1 MTASSATAPT
11 EATAS
16 AEPTDAASLPPAAA
30 ATSGLLM
37 GWGRTAPSRAT
48 VAKPHTTDEAV
59 ALVAGAASAPANR
72 GLIARGL
79 GRSYGDAAQNGG
91 GLVVDLTGLDR
102 LRALDLER
110 GTVTVDAGISLDR
123 LMTLLVPLGWFVPV
137 TPGTRYVTVGGA
149 IASDIHGKNHHL
161 EGSFCQH
168 VNWLDLLLPSGE
180 VRRLTPADPAFWATA
195 GGMGLTG
202 IVLAAEIGL
211 LGVDTAYMQVDT
223 ERATDLDDCMARMAA
238 RDDEYRYS
246 VAWVDSLAQGS
257 TMGRSVLTRGDHAHP
272 GDLPPRRRKGGLLR
286 YRAEPRL
293 SAPPWVPD
301 GLLRPST
308 VRAFNEV
315 WFRKAPRQH
324 TGIETIP
331 FFFHPL
337 DGVLQW
343 NTIYGRPGFLQYQFA
358 VPFGAEETVRTA
370 LGRLSGAR
378 CPSFLT
384 VLKRFGPGNEG
395 PLSFPAPGWTL
406 TVDIPT
412 SYPGLGRLLD
422 SLDELVVA
430 AGGRVYLS
438 KDSRLRPDLLA
449 AMYPRLAEWREQR
462 AALDPDGRLASDLG
476 RRLGLL

>member
-1 MTASSATAPT
+1 VSAASTTAAPLVAADPTAPIPQP
-11 EATAS
+11 AS
-16 AEPTDAASLPPAAA
+16 E
-30 ATSGLLM
+30 LLM
-37 GWGRTAPSRAT
+37 GWGRTAPTRADVST
-48 VAKPHTTDEAV
+48 PRTAVDVV
-59 ALVAGAASAPANR
+59 ALVSGAARGPAGR
-72 GLIARGL
+72 GLLARGL
-79 GRSYGDAAQNGG
+79 GRSYGDAAQNAG
-91 GLVVDLTGLDR
+91 GLVVDLTGLER

-168 VNWLDLLLPSGE
+168 VRWLDLLLASGE

-211 LGVDTAYMQVDT
+211 LAVDTAYMQVDT
-223 ERATDLDDCMARMAA
+223 ERSSDLDDCMARMAE

-301 GLLRPST
+301 GLLRPAT

-343 NTIYGRPGFLQYQFA
+343 NRIYGRPGFLQYQFA
-358 VPFGAEETVRTA
+358 VPFGAEETVRSA

-384 VLKRFGPGNEG
+384 VLKRFGPSNDG

-412 SYPGLGRLLD
+412 SYPGLGPLLD
-422 SLDELVVA
+422 GLDELVVA

-449 AMYPRLAEWREQR
+449 AMYPRLPEWREQR
-462 AALDPDGRLASDLG
+462 AVLDPDRRFASDLG
-476 RRLGLL
+476 RRLGLV

>member
-1 MTASSATAPT
+1 MTASS
-11 EATAS
+11 E
-16 AEPTDAASLPPAAA
+16 
-30 ATSGLLM
+30 LLV
-37 GWGRTAPSRAT
+37 GWGRTAPSRAD
-48 VAKPHTTDEAV
+48 VAAPGNTEDV
-59 ALVAGAASAPANR
+59 VDLVKGAASRPPDR
-72 GLIARGL
+72 GMLARGL

-102 LRALDLER
+102 IRSLDLER

-168 VNWLDLLLPSGE
+168 VRWLDLLLASGE
-180 VRRLTPADPAFWATA
+180 VRRLTPADRAFWATA

-202 IVLAAEIGL
+202 IVLAAEVGL
-211 LGVDTAYMQVDT
+211 LAVDTAYMRVDT
-223 ERATDLDDCMARMAA
+223 ERAPDLDDAMARMAA

-246 VAWVDSLAQGS
+246 VAWVDSLAQGAA
-257 TMGRSVLTRGDHAHP
+257 MGRSVLTRGDHAHP
-272 GDLPPRRRKGGLLR
+272 GDLPPRRRKRGVLH

-301 GLLRPST
+301 GLLRPAT

-315 WFRKAPRQH
+315 WFRKAPQQH

-343 NTIYGRPGFLQYQFA
+343 NRIYGRPGFLQYQFA

-370 LGRLSGAR
+370 LGRLSAAR

-384 VLKRFGPGNEG
+384 VLKRFGPGNDG

-406 TVDIPT
+406 TVDIPA
-412 SYPGLGRLLD
+412 SYPRLAVLLD
-422 SLDELVVA
+422 GLDELVVA
-430 AGGRVYLS
+430 ARGRVYLS

-449 AMYPRLAEWREQR
+449 EMYPRLPEWREQR